1 MSGVKEVKRKGIENL
16 EQNKEQLSEVA
27 EKITDQA
34 EMVFT
39 TLDGIQVNYAED
51 REIIVGVR
59 EKYVPDFYEEFEAD
73 VENPGDELEN
83 EAIDISD
90 EMGAEAES
98 VMNAANQVSEVKD
111 MADVGKEAAEQGADE
126 LEASSN
132 EFSDISDEA
141 KEKQKEI
148 EEMKKS
154 HKSDLEKNFK
164 KNLGDLRYVQTL

>member
-34 EMVFT
+34 EMVFA

-59 EKYVPDFYEEFEAD
+59 ENYIPDFYEEFEAD

-83 EAIDISD
+83 EAIDISE

-98 VMNAANQVSEVKD
+98 VMDAANQVSEVKD

-126 LEASSN
+126 LEASSK

-154 HKSDLEKNFK
+154 HKSDMEKNF
-164 KNLGDLRYVQTL
+164 